1 MRTAYKALLPVSSTA
16 RPQSATIITMDSER
30 THNRIDLYVL
40 LPIVSGACWGLA
52 GIFVRVFT
60 EAGLDNPTIV
70 FTRTAVCT
78 LLTLIYILIKDRKR
92 EPGARTLLYIRLR
105 DLPFVLAIA
114 VFGSLILMICYNIAV
129 KTLSLSLA
137 AILLCTAPI
146 FVLLIS
152 AVVFHEKITLKKVI
166 CMLVALTGCAFL
178 SGLFSGGLYWSGFG
192 LLMGAAAALCN
203 AVFIIMSKAIAIR
216 GYSSF
221 TVTFWAS
228 LFASLI
234 LCFIIDWHALIS
246 YLAASP
252 LSGTLLM
259 LTQSVITSLLP
270 SLIYVVAMRHVE
282 AGRVAILQSGA
293 EPTAAFLAGL
303 LLYAETPTPAGLIG
317 MAITI
322 LALMVLAGDRS

>member
-1 MRTAYKALLPVSSTA
+1 MSKNEGHL
-16 RPQSATIITMDSER
+16 
-30 THNRIDLYVL
+30 NRYVL
-40 LPIVSGACWGLA
+40 LPILAGTCWGLA
-52 GIFVRVFT
+52 GVFVR
-60 EAGLDNPTIV
+60 ELAKAGLDNPTIV
-70 FTRTAVCT
+70 FTRTSVCA
-78 LLTLIYILIKDRKR
+78 LLTFLYILVTDRRRKPAD
-92 EPGARTLLYIRLR
+92 PGQNDRPRSLLYMRPR
-105 DLPFVLAIA
+105 DLPYTAAIA
-114 VFGSLILMICYNIAV
+114 VFGSTLLMIAYNIAAIR
-129 KTLSLSLA
+129 LSLSLA
-137 AILLCTAPI
+137 AILLCTAPA

-152 AVVFHEKITLKKVI
+152 AVFFHEKITLKKVI
-166 CMLVALTGCAFL
+166 CMLVALAGCAGL